1 MFASRSSRDR
11 TILHMISFAQ
21 SLAIGNAV
29 RIVLAPPAGATRWR
43 LLRKPADNF
52 SGQDDPAALVVLDSK
67 QTISTVDRQ
76 SLTNTT
82 TYFYRAYYL
91 AGTTWS
97 GTATVPVTVTSDYQE
112 VTEDVLTMVIDR
124 LNLGLFVELQRGKL
138 KHPNGRI
145 PVLSAFPFGKEI
157 AWPVVTVHLSS
168 DGSDGRGI
176 GETLMPDEFDGDDW
190 EIGEGWLSRVRLD
203 IIGWSQNP
211 IERASIRQAIRRVI
225 IANLPVFD
233 SVGMVQI
240 DMSQMDVEEPQG
252 EKNTVIYKSVGSFS
266 CVAPVQIVSK
276 QDEIVEVELTVTVP

>member
-1 MFASRSSRDR
+1 MFASRSSRDC

-91 AGTTWS
+91 AGATWTES
-97 GTATVPVTVTSDYQE
+97 ATVPVTVTADYQE
-112 VTEDVLTMVIDR
+112 VTDDVLTMVIDR

-145 PVLSAFPFGKEI
+145 PVLPAFPFGKEI

-203 IIGWSQNP
+203 VIGWSQNP

-233 SVGMVQI
+233 SAGMVQI
-240 DMSQMDVEEPQG
+240 DMSQMDAEEPHG

-266 CVAPVQIVSK
+266 CVAPVQIISK
-276 QDEIVEVELTVTVP
+276 QDEIVDVELTVTVP